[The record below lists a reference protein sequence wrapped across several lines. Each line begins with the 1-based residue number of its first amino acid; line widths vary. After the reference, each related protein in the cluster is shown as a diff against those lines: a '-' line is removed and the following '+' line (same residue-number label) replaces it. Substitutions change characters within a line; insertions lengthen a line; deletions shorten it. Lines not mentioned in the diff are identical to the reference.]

1 MARETAD
8 RWETV
13 GLLAVGWGLV
23 AAVWLL
29 IGGR

>member
-1 MARETAD
+1 MAKETAD
-8 RWETV
+8 RWENA
-13 GLLAVGWGLV
+13 GLVALGWGLV